1 MNPKREFTCINCP
14 LGCAVNVSPGE
25 AGLTVSGHECRRGEE
40 YAIQEYTDPRR
51 VLTGT
56 VAVDGAAL
64 PRLPVKTDAPIPK
77 ALIREAAAALNRI
90 KATAPVRCGE
100 IIASNFAGSG
110 SNLVA
115 TRDLGPG
122 LDL

>member
-1 MNPKREFTCINCP
+1 T
-14 LGCAVNVSPGE
+14 VTVSPGE

-40 YAIQEYTDPRR
+40 YALQEYTDPRR

-64 PRLPVKTDAPIPK
+64 PRLPVKTDGPIPK
-77 ALIREAAAALNRI
+77 TLVREAAAALSRI
-90 KATAPVRCGE
+90 KVRASVRCGE
-100 IIASNFAGSG
+100 IIVANFAGSG

-115 TRDLGPG
+115 TRDLGPD

>member
-1 MNPKREFTCINCP
+1 MSRKREFTCINCP
-14 LGCAVNVSPGE
+14 LSCTVTVRPGE
-25 AGLTVSGHECRRGEE
+25 AGLTVSGNECRRGEE
-40 YAIQEYTDPRR
+40 YALQEYTDPRR

-56 VAVDGAAL
+56 VVVEGAAL
-64 PRLPVKTDAPIPK
+64 PRLPVKTDTPIPK
-77 ALIREAAAALNRI
+77 ALIREAAAALNKI

-100 IIASNFAGSG
+100 IIVPNFAGSG

-115 TRDLGPG
+115 TRDLGPD